1 MLRIA
6 VPNKGSLA
14 DSSVQI
20 LTEAGYRQR
29 TDSRDL
35 VLIDNDNSVEFYYLR
50 PRDIAVYVG
59 SGELEAGITGRDLLI
74 DSAAEADEILSL
86 DFGASTFRFA
96 GPTDQNW
103 SVQDFAGKRVAKA
116 YPGLVEH
123 SLAALGVKAQIVRLD
138 GAVESSVRLGVA
150 DVIADVVS
158 TGNTLRQAGL
168 KIFGDPILTSEAVVI
183 ARKNAAVPTEL
194 EVLIRRL
201 QGVVPARRYVLLDY
215 DIPKDLVEK
224 ACAITPGLE
233 SPTISPLQKHDWV
246 AVRAMVLRKETN
258 QVMDELWAAAST
270 TIGFALNAMLNP
282 AMAIMSRSFAPSPIA
297 TVFSIATPLALENSR
312 NAAAL
317 AARSITG
324 PINCPVRTPSAIS
337 SLLAL

>member
-14 DSSVQI
+14 ESSIAI
-20 LTEAGYRQR
+20 LKEAGYRQR
-29 TDSRDL
+29 TDARDL
-35 VLIDNDNSVEFYYLR
+35 VLIDPDNAVEFYYLR
-50 PRDIAVYVG
+50 PRDIAIYVG

-74 DSAAEADEILSL
+74 DSAAPAEEILSL
-86 DFGASTFRFA
+86 DFGSSTFRFA
-96 GPTDQNW
+96 APIGKEWGISDV
-103 SVQDFAGKRVAKA
+103 SGKRIATA

-123 SLAALGVKAQIVRLD
+123 NLKSLGIQAQIVRLD

-168 KIFGDPILTSEAVVI
+168 QVFGDPILTSEAIVVK
-183 ARKNAAVPTEL
+183 RKGVEIPAGL

-201 QGVVPARRYVLLDY
+201 QGVVTARRYVLLDY
-215 DIPKDLVEK
+215 DVQKSLVDQ

-233 SPTISPLQKHDWV
+233 SPTISPLQKADWV

-258 QVMDELWAAAST
+258 RVMDELWAL
-270 TIGFALNAMLNP
+270 G
-282 AMAIMSRSFAPSPIA
+282 
-297 TVFSIATPLALENSR
+297 
-312 NAAAL
+312 
-317 AARSITG
+317 ARGILVTD
-324 PINCPVRTPSAIS
+324 IHACR
-337 SLLAL
+337 L